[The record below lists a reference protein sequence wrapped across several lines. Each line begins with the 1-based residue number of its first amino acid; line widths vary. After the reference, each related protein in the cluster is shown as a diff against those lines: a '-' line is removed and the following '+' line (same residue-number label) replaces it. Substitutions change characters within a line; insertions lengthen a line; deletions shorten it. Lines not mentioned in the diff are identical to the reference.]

1 MLFANDLGIE
11 SARAGLQRVNSRID
25 AHFGDGTVKNRLS
38 VEVGKRR
45 GRRGVGQV
53 VGGNIYGL
61 YGRNRTGLGRGNA
74 LLKVAHLGSEGGLVA
89 YCGRH
94 AAKKCGYLRTCLG
107 KAENVV
113 DEQQNV
119 LTLVTEI
126 LCFGQAAQADA
137 KTSSR
142 RLIHLT
148 VN

>member
-1 MLFANDLGIE
+1 MGE
-11 SARAGLQRVNSRID
+11 
-25 AHFGDGTVKNRLS
+25 
-38 VEVGKRR
+38 RR

-53 VGGNIYGL
+53 VGGNVYGL
-61 YGRNRTGLGRGNA
+61 YGRNGTGLRGGNA
-74 LLKVAHLGSEGGLVA
+74 LLEVAHLGSEGGLIA
-89 YCGRH
+89 YSGRH
-94 AAKKCGYLRTCLG
+94 TAKKCGYLRTCLG

-119 LTLVTEI
+119 LTLVTEV
-126 LCFGQAAQADA
+126 LCLGQAAQANA